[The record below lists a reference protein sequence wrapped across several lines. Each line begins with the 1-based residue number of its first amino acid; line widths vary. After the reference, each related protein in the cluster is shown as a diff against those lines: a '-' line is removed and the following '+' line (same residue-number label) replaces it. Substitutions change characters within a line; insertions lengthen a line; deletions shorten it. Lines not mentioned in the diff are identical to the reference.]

1 VQTPELLELETQE
14 AAAAVALR
22 LQAVQAALEAP
33 A

>member
-1 VQTPELLELETQE
+1 MWERLGLETL
-14 AAAAVALR
+14 AAAAVVALR